1 MSEFKMKPQK
11 ARSTVQ
17 DMNSIARQMKGL
29 EDQIL
34 KIQRGL
40 SFEVAQ
46 KERIRQRLKTAGN
59 DTAAQYKGIYN
70 SSSAL
75 NNIVNTY
82 EMTERRLAGL
92 KVPQYEMSKDTLL
105 DNLSGAISFIA
116 SAPLVPSAAPDLIP
130 SMLAPGGLINKLLDE
145 SVYGPGYEKS
155 EFEGKIGKGTWTLDK
170 LDREE
175 KETYT
180 SKNNEHGELKQSDIN
195 AFKVLQGTW
204 KDTKSAIHI
213 EGTAGDKDGTHA
225 GYEFDV
231 LKREKSA
238 ELYAGLYYTDPSTGE
253 KKLRA
258 AAGASLGYTL
268 SALSTSAEA
277 QLGDSNLGAYV
288 KGEAA
293 AGKLEAKAS
302 GVIGLRD
309 AEGKFNPTA
318 HGKLSAEV
326 IAAEASV
333 KGGIKVAGADV
344 GVKASVNVGIGAH
357 AEAGYKDGVLSL
369 DIGAS
374 FGVGGSVKLE
384 IDVGGMVDA
393 ACGAAKS
400 AWGAFTSWFK

>member
-1 MSEFKMKPQK
+1 MSEFKMKPQR

-17 DMNSIARQMKGL
+17 DMNSIARQMKNL

-46 KERIRQRLKTAGN
+46 KERIRQRLRTAGN
-59 DTAAQYKGIYN
+59 NTAAQYKGIYN

-82 EMTERRLAGL
+82 EMTERRLAGS
-92 KVPQYEMSKDTLL
+92 KIPQFEMLRDTLV
-105 DNLSGAISFIA
+105 DNIRGVISLI
-116 SAPLVPSAAPDLIP
+116 PIVPSAPSGFIP
-130 SMLAPGGLINKLLDE
+130 SVIGPGSLINKLIDE
-145 SVYGPGYEKS
+145 TWYAYGHEKS
-155 EFEGKIGKGTWTLDK
+155 EFKGTIGKGSWTLDK

-175 KETYT
+175 KETYV
-180 SKNNEHGELKQSDIN
+180 SINNEHGELKQSDIK
-195 AFKVLQGTW
+195 AFKLLQGTW
-204 KDTKSAIHI
+204 KDTKSGFHM

-225 GYEFDV
+225 GYQFDI
-231 LKREKSA
+231 LKREASA
-238 ELYAGLYYTDPSTGE
+238 ELYAGLYYTDPTTGE

-268 SALSTSAEA
+268 SAFSTSAEA
-277 QLGDSNLGAYV
+277 QLGNSNLGAYV

-318 HGKLSAEV
+318 HGKLSAEA

-344 GVKASVNVGIGAH
+344 GVKASVNVGVGAH
-357 AEAGYKDGVLSL
+357 AEAGFKDGVFSL

-374 FGVGGSVKLE
+374 LGVGGSIKLE
-384 IDVGGMVDA
+384 VDVGGMVNA

>member
-17 DMNSIARQMKGL
+17 DMNRIARQMKSL

-34 KIQRGL
+34 KVQRGL

-59 DTAAQYKGIYN
+59 NTAAQYRGIYN
-70 SSSAL
+70 SSSTL

-82 EMTERRLAGL
+82 EVTERRLAGS
-92 KVPQYEMSKDTLL
+92 KVPRYEMVKDTHL
-105 DNLSGAISFIA
+105 DKIKDVISIIPMIISPVLPA
-116 SAPLVPSAAPDLIP
+116 LIP
-130 SMLAPGGLINKLLDE
+130 SIIAPGSLIGKLLDE
-145 SVYGPGYEKS
+145 SGLGYEKS
-155 EFEGKIGKGTWTLDK
+155 EFEGNIGKGTWTLDK
-170 LDREE
+170 LDREK
-175 KETYT
+175 KETYK
-180 SKNNEHGELKQSDIN
+180 SKNNEHGELKQSDIQ
-195 AFKVLQGTW
+195 AFKLLQGTW
-204 KDTKSAIHI
+204 KDTKSAFHV
-213 EGTAGDKDGTHA
+213 EDTVGDKDGTHA
-225 GYEFDV
+225 GYEFDI

-238 ELYAGLYYTDPSTGE
+238 ELYAGLYYTDPSTGK

-268 SALSTSAEA
+268 SAFSTSAEA

-309 AEGKFNPTA
+309 AKGKFNPTA
-318 HGKLSAEV
+318 HGKLSAEA

-333 KGGIKVAGADV
+333 KGGVKIAGADV

-374 FGVGGSVKLE
+374 LGVGGSVKLE

-400 AWGAFTSWFK
+400 VWGAFTSWLK